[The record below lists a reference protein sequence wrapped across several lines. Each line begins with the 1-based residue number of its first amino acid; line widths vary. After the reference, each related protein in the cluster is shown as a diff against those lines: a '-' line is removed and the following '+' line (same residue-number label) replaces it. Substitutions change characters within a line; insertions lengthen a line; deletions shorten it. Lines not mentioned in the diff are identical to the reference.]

1 MSVRVYRPLS
11 LENSAP
17 WRPLIFQVGE
27 EYYHAESTMRDNNM
41 EFWANPNDLKFVGT
55 FVQEINMGAIFL
67 LNNEEHLI
75 PYNAS
80 HTTCFARGPF
90 THIISS

>member
-11 LENSAP
+11 LENGAP
-17 WRPLIFQVGE
+17 WRPLIFQAGE
-27 EYYHAESTMRDNNM
+27 EYYHAQSTTRDRYM

-55 FVQEINMGAIFL
+55 FVEEIGVGAIFL

-75 PYNAS
+75 PYND
-80 HTTCFARGPF
+80 TTCFAKGPF